1 MAENK
6 NFLQRATEYLSKP
19 SEASLR
25 KMASYNQ
32 SLASS
37 RDSSVYGYNT
47 TAGFWETAELKEI
60 GDGTANCAVVAC
72 LNVLATSFR

>member
-6 NFLQRATEYLSKP
+6 SFLQRATEYLNRP

-60 GDGTANCAVVAC
+60 GDGDRKSVV
-72 LNVLATSFR
+72 